1 MQIKRDFDYY
11 HNLHNLVTNALLHLL
26 CTVAA
31 SHRHVPIKTR
41 NEILIRYLKLKV
53 TDKSLSNIKKDIKL
67 MLSAARKRG
76 GNLEKKLHELNEQ
89 ASKAKLVGAE
99 RLYNLLVYIYDEEGI
114 ESRIFEEGK
123 EAEPGI
129 LYMIEEHIEHGFNQ
143 DNKQVSPLSM
153 LIQLERAPELI
164 NSINNHGL
172 FLAEMKEWNAETYQA
187 HILAHPV
194 T

>member
-1 MQIKRDFDYY
+1 
-11 HNLHNLVTNALLHLL
+11 
-26 CTVAA
+26 
-31 SHRHVPIKTR
+31 
-41 NEILIRYLKLKV
+41 
-53 TDKSLSNIKKDIKL
+53 